1 VAFSEHL
8 LRTANFQ
15 AIVFLERV
23 LKTLISPKSTL
34 NSFKSASAAP
44 ISRRIAAGLA
54 ALAFAGLAPLVQAPA
69 QSLQVP
75 NPAVSTAQSFQGSVP
90 TGEATAQPIDLSLDD
105 AIQRGLRPIW
115 IQSI

>member
-1 VAFSEHL
+1 M
-8 LRTANFQ
+8 
-15 AIVFLERV
+15 
-23 LKTLISPKSTL
+23 

-75 NPAVSTAQSFQGSVP
+75 NPAVPTAQSFQGSVP

-105 AIQRGLRPIW
+105 AIQRGLRNNLGVILSGTLTAVGPRRTPH
-115 IQSI
+115 